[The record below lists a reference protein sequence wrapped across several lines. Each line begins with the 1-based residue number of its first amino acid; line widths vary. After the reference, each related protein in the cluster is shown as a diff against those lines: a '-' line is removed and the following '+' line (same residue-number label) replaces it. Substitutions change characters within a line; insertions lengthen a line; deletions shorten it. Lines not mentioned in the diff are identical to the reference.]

1 MMARASKSGVSISP
15 DDLAALN
22 AKRVTLQD
30 LADRERCTKQNV
42 SKRIRAMKAA
52 SPAATAP
59 ASTSTGPTSIP
70 AGAVLIDPAATAIS
84 ACLAILSRTVGLL
97 ESPDQ
102 IGPTGLK
109 ALSTTISTVADQ
121 LRQLRVLASDDDES
135 TLSTLTVRV
144 MSEAEHIAT
153 KLRVEELNDYDD

>member
-1 MMARASKSGVSISP
+1 MARTSKSGVSISP

-52 SPAATAP
+52 SPTTAAP
-59 ASTSTGPTSIP
+59 TSTGPGSIP
-70 AGAVLIDPAATAIS
+70 AGAVLIDAHHAATS
-84 ACLAILSRTVGLL
+84 ACLAILCRVVGLL
-97 ESPDQ
+97 ESGDQ
-102 IGPTGLK
+102 IGPTNLK
-109 ALSTTISTVADQ
+109 ALSTTVATATAE
-121 LRQLRVLASDDDES
+121 LRQLGVLASDDDES

-144 MSEAEHIAT
+144 MTEEEHVET
-153 KLRVEELNDYDD
+153 KRRVEELNDYED